1 MNTKHA
7 PVVLDGKSLT
17 PASLVAAARG
27 HHLLELDKECRTAL
41 AQAREYIE
49 TNWLTDAA
57 PLMYAFNTGVGSLK
71 SLRIGAKDVVA
82 FQTNLIRSHSASTG
96 ELMPKE
102 VVRAMMVLRVN
113 AFASNHSGVRLA
125 MVDRLLDMLNH
136 DITPIVA
143 SKGSVGASGDL
154 APLALMAGAMMGMP
168 ESKVEYEGEVLP
180 AAAAFERAGLAPT
193 LDVQAK
199 DATALINGA
208 TASLAYAVLAA
219 HDARALLSSATVSLA
234 LSLEALRADVAC
246 FQDRVMLA
254 RPHKGQR
261 RVAASIR
268 KLIENSARCTEP
280 ARQIVLWGTPNAEKS
295 TVGLPQNPP
304 LPPRIQDAYSLRC
317 APQVH
322 GPVLDALDYIDGI
335 LQAEMNS
342 ATDNP
347 LIFPEDDAYEIVSAG
362 HFHGQYIAQAMD
374 LLALVVTDLSAICD
388 RRSSRLIDPA
398 CNFGLPANLIAERPG
413 VNSGF
418 PTVQSMGT
426 GLVLENMGLCSPASA
441 TSLPAKGNTED
452 HISNSCF
459 AARRS
464 RTVVQNAQAV
474 VTVELL
480 LAAQALDLSER
491 NLKQFALGVGSQAAL
506 KAIRAV
512 VPATWG
518 EDRWVHDDL
527 DTLKKAVVDGSILA
541 AVEAAVGSLDL

>member
-1 MNTKHA
+1 MTQTLL
-7 PVVLDGKSLT
+7 PIVLTGKDLNPLSLI
-17 PASLVAAARG
+17 AV
-27 HHLLELDKECRTAL
+27 
-41 AQAREYIE
+41 AREHAEVQLSDSCRADLASTREFIE
-49 TNWLTDAA
+49 ANWLRDDA

-71 SLRIGAKDVVA
+71 SLRIGAQDVGD
-82 FQTNLIRSHSASTG
+82 FQTNLIRSHSAGTG

-102 VVRAMMVLRVN
+102 VVRAMMVLRAN
-113 AFASNHSGVRLA
+113 AFASNHSGVRLV

-136 DITPIVA
+136 GITPLIP

-154 APLALMAGAMMGMP
+154 APLALMAGAMLGMP
-168 ESKVEYEGEVLP
+168 ESQVEYQGEVLP
-180 AAAAFERAGLAPT
+180 AATAFERVGLAPT

-219 HDARALLSSATVSLA
+219 HDARALLSTATVSLA

-254 RPHKGQR
+254 RPHVGQR
-261 RVAASIR
+261 RVAAGLR
-268 KLIENSARCTEP
+268 KILAGSQRCTEP
-280 ARQIVLWGTPNAEKS
+280 ARQIVLWSSPGADAS
-295 TVGLPQNPP
+295 AVGLPQNPP
-304 LPPRIQDAYSLRC
+304 LPARIQDAYSLRC

-322 GPVLDALDYIDGI
+322 GPVLDALDYIDRI
-335 LQAEMNS
+335 LNTEMNS

-347 LIFPEDDAYEIVSAG
+347 LIFPENDTYEIISAG

-398 CNFGLPANLIAERPG
+398 CNFGLPANLIAERAG
-413 VNSGF
+413 VNSGL

-464 RTVVQNAQAV
+464 RTVLQNAQSV
-474 VTVELL
+474 VAVELL
-480 LAAQALDLSER
+480 LAAQALDLCER
-491 NLKQFALGVGSQAAL
+491 NLEQFPVGPGSKAAWG
-506 KAIRAV
+506 AIRAV
-512 VPATWG
+512 VPPTLG
-518 EDRWVHDDL
+518 DDRWVHGDL
-527 DTLKKAVVDGSILA
+527 EALKNAIVNGSVLA